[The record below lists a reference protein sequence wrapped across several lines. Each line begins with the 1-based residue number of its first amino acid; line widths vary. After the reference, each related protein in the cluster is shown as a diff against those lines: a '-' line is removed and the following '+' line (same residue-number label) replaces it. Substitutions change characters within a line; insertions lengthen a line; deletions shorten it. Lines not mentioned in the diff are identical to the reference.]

1 MGNIMDYISWRGDL
15 SFEQSQFN
23 EVDNL
28 ILACFSY
35 VNLDGISAVTKQKG
49 IGLKKLTKEFMK
61 LHTMKELEADNLLS
75 AWLRYDDEN
84 GEVCQIWKMCGKKLC
99 E

>member
-15 SFEQSQFN
+15 SFEQAQFN

-49 IGLKKLTKEFMK
+49 IGLKKQLKVSLIYTILFSIYTKHAAYF
-61 LHTMKELEADNLLS
+61 T
-75 AWLRYDDEN
+75 Y
-84 GEVCQIWKMCGKKLC
+84 
-99 E
+99 